1 MRNNDFVTDALKDL
15 LPNKLVEETQN
26 IPHFISPLPVAEN
39 STGKKR
45 LILRYVSK
53 HIYTHKKNLMIGNV

>member
-1 MRNNDFVTDALKDL
+1 MRNNGFVTGALKDL
-15 LPNKLVEETQN
+15 LPNKVAEETQN
-26 IPHFISPLPVAEN
+26 ILHFKSPLPVAEN